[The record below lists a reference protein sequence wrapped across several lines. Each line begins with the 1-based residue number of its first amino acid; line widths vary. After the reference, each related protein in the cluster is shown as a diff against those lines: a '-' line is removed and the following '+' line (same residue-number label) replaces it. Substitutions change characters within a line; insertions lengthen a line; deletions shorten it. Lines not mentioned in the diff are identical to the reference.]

1 MEVLPFFIAVK
12 LASFLVL
19 RVYGMTWRYVGIG
32 DLVNLAVALVLAEL
46 LLVVLSLPRILPRR

>member
-1 MEVLPFFIAVK
+1 
-12 LASFLVL
+12 
-19 RVYGMTWRYVGIG
+19 MTWRYVGIG